1 MNEIIYFFKRIWYY
15 YILNTA
21 YYITF
26 DYSGFYLGEIIE
38 TTYGG
43 KMEVLSKPKIN
54 GKYYKYLIIN
64 K

>member
-1 MNEIIYFFKRIWYY
+1 MNKIIYFFKRIWYY
-15 YILNTA
+15 YILNEA

-26 DYSGFYLGEIIE
+26 DNIKLELGEIIQ

-43 KMEVLSKPKIN
+43 KMEVLSEPKIEN
-54 GKYYKYLIIN
+54 KYYKYLIIN